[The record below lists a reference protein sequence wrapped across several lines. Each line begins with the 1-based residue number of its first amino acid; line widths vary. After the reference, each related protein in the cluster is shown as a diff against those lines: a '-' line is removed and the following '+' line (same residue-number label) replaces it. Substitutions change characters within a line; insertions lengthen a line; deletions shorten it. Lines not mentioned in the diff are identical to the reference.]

1 MYLCPYL
8 GPYCLGLMLSPLFF
22 IPWDQECHK
31 YQHTLHVENL
41 IFFLSWVAFTFNKA
55 KVVVNSGPC
64 ENWRWASIGVAD
76 NGKKFE
82 WQEFCISLMIPCYF
96 HLHYSY
102 TKNQDKLFSKKMEN
116 FLTGSVPWAV
126 YRSKQTNIKK
136 SNEMILFFDIYF
148 HSFFIF
154 IYLSPP
160 PPPRKILF
168 IQNSRWGIKTG
179 KWWGI
184 VHSDTAYI

>member
-31 YQHTLHVENL
+31 YQHTLHGENL

-126 YRSKQTNIKK
+126 YKSKQTIIKK
-136 SNEMILFFDIYF
+136 EQWDDTLFWHIF
-148 HSFFIF
+148 SFFFYFYLF
-154 IYLSPP
+154 IPP
-160 PPPRKILF
+160 PPEKSCLF
-168 IQNSRWGIKTG
+168 RIADGGSKLGN
-179 KWWGI
+179 
-184 VHSDTAYI
+184 DEE